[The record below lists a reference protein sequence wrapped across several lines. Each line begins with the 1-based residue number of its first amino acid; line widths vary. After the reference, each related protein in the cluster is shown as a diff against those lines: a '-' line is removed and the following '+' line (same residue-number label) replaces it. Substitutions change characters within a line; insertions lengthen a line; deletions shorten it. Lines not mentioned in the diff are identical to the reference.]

1 MARRSNRGP
10 PRAPRRL
17 TATRRSGRHACCR
30 THSNGCLP
38 SDVMLGGSNM
48 IGGNVATHPGWR
60 AILFGP
66 IVAVSVSE
74 NKFGGSVVVVDRPET
89 AGSSE

>member
-1 MARRSNRGP
+1 VAE
-10 PRAPRRL
+10 API
-17 TATRRSGRHACCR
+17 SF
-30 THSNGCLP
+30 NPLP
-38 SDVMLGGSNM
+38 S
-48 IGGNVATHPGWR
+48 PPP
-60 AILFGP
+60 ILFGP

>member
-1 MARRSNRGP
+1 LANETAGRSNEVAANEKAP
-10 PRAPRRL
+10 PDQ
-17 TATRRSGRHACCR
+17 G
-30 THSNGCLP
+30 
-38 SDVMLGGSNM
+38 
-48 IGGNVATHPGWR
+48 

-74 NKFGGSVVVVDRPET
+74 NKFGGSMVAVDRPET